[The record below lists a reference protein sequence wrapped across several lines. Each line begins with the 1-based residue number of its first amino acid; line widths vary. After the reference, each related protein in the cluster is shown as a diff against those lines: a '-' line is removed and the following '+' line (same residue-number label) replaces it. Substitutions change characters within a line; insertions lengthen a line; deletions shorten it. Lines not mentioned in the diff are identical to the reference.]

1 MEMWIFYRGIVRL
14 SHMDGMGWNGI
25 GFLLFYLSLSLSFL
39 YLSFG
44 GIQVTN

>member
-14 SHMDGMGWNGI
+14 SHMDGI